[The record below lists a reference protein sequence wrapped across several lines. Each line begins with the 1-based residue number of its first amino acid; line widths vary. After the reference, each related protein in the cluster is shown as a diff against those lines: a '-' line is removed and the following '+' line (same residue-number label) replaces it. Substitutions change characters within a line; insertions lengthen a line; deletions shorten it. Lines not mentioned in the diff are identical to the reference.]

1 MLLSL
6 LLLLLFSKKE
16 TYACLYNKTN
26 ADWKKVQYC
35 CMILTCVPSSDHV
48 IWGKGLPE
56 AAHFNETDDPG
67 STVTFSK
74 VCKNCGG
81 LSSKEKR
88 NIYVWIP
95 LRSIEHKY
103 TYWVLRKLNNL
114 IHDR

>member
-1 MLLSL
+1 M
-6 LLLLLFSKKE
+6 
-16 TYACLYNKTN
+16 
-26 ADWKKVQYC
+26 QYFC
-35 CMILTCVPSSDHV
+35 IILTWVPSSDHV

-56 AAHFNETDDPG
+56 AAHFNEIDDPG

-95 LRSIEHKY
+95 EIWNKHRYIHC
-103 TYWVLRKLNNL
+103 VLRKVK
-114 IHDR
+114 